1 MPCPASTELTL
12 LQLSGDRGTRKA
24 VSPLHWGQIFPS
36 SREVRRKSLELF
48 EVES

>member
-1 MPCPASTELTL
+1 MPCPASTEPTL
-12 LQLSGDRGTRKA
+12 LQLSSDRTRKA